1 MLGDDDKKPGR
12 FTGNN
17 EQLEHGLKRIWNE
30 YIYQKDKDIEDK
42 NMKVGQNRCQ
52 NIHGK
57 NRTDEGIWSS
67 SEYDYN

>member
-30 YIYQKDKDIEDK
+30 YIYQKDKDIEDTCK
-42 NMKVGQNRCQ
+42 HTKVSL
-52 NIHGK
+52 K
-57 NRTDEGIWSS
+57 
-67 SEYDYN
+67 